1 MRGAERRFGGDVG
14 MSRYGRYGG
23 GELPGRRGGG
33 ECSLADSRRKGE
45 LPRRAETA
53 GERGKEGE
61 RERGETAAAAAA
73 AAILRQRP
81 GEAGGGGSACRRRA
95 EGGRERAART
105 RWRPRP

>member
-45 LPRRAETA
+45 LPRRAEQPA
-53 GERGKEGE
+53 REGRKERGREGE
-61 RERGETAAAAAA
+61 RRGG
-73 AAILRQRP
+73 RRR
-81 GEAGGGGSACRRRA
+81 CRRRHFA
-95 EGGRERAART
+95 SAAGGSGGGRQRV
-105 RWRPRP
+105 PPPC